1 MQDEPN
7 PAPAV
12 IGYPAWENPLCP
24 QQEKIAREPYNKTFI
39 DQACSIKMAER
50 CTQFLQA
57 KNHTPVSERSKEVYM
72 NEKRR

>member
-39 DQACSIKMAER
+39 DQACSVKMVE
-50 CTQFLQA
+50 F
-57 KNHTPVSERSKEVYM
+57 
-72 NEKRR
+72 